1 MTAKNSELL
10 TRDIKLLALSQR
22 YKETFS
28 QAERLQ
34 AAEDRLYPHRADRKR
49 EYARASD
56 RTGQEWGGVSEIERQ
71 IVATPANTF
80 AGIAIKLRVAAA
92 EIPKDAHDLNDL
104 AVLNALAD
112 AERLA
117 GGVI

>member
-1 MTAKNSELL
+1 MTATNSELL

-22 YKETFS
+22 HKETFR

-34 AAEDRLYPHRADRKR
+34 EIEDELYPHRDTRKR
-49 EYARASD
+49 EYTRARG
-56 RTGQEWGGVSEIERQ
+56 RTEDEWSEVSEIERQ

-80 AGIAIKLRVAAA
+80 AGIAIKLSVAAI
-92 EIPKDAHDLNDL
+92 EIPKDAHDRNDL